1 MGGGARAKRGAGT
14 AGSSRASRR
23 KSVVLAKS
31 CSGTPLASI
40 LAAADEL
47 RASRVGW
54 GDVPRLGQGAGH
66 PRITQRYRVGAREPK
81 QCSLGVAGKFFGDLP
96 DLSKSARRDSREGRR
111 APPRIREPLESTR
124 HARSASMVDLSDARF
139 VLVWLIFQISNV

>member
-1 MGGGARAKRGAGT
+1 MGGGARAKRGAGA

-66 PRITQRYRVGAREPK
+66 PRITQRCRVGALEPK
-81 QCSLGVAGKFFGDLP
+81 LHSLGVAG
-96 DLSKSARRDSREGRR
+96 
-111 APPRIREPLESTR
+111 
-124 HARSASMVDLSDARF
+124 
-139 VLVWLIFQISNV
+139 